1 MATRHTFDEGNVAS
15 THGTRRCAA
24 VGRAGDIA
32 HAVSEA
38 AQVEREHPAEQL
50 RRSTRLQQPHHT
62 QRAREELCSFGARIL
77 RERSIAKLHALEERR
92 VHEARSSTFLGLG
105 LGLEQLGDLDRLVQ
119 PWRHDSQHN
128 ECQLDQCRGVHSG
141 ALDLSLERSEGSL
154 AEIAQMTHFTLL
166 RPTAHTADGVPCRAT
181 LPSDVAFA
189 VGLCASG
196 ARGFPEHGT
205 LQSTHGL
212 RRERMRH
219 EQSSVAEELR

>member
-105 LGLEQLGDLDRLVQ
+105 LGLEQLGDLDRLV
-119 PWRHDSQHN
+119 
-128 ECQLDQCRGVHSG
+128 HSHG
-141 ALDLSLERSEGSL
+141 GTTPSTMNVSSISAEGCTPVRSTSRSSE
-154 AEIAQMTHFTLL
+154 AKA
-166 RPTAHTADGVPCRAT
+166 
-181 LPSDVAFA
+181 
-189 VGLCASG
+189 ASP
-196 ARGFPEHGT
+196 R
-205 LQSTHGL
+205 S
-212 RRERMRH
+212 RR
-219 EQSSVAEELR
+219 